1 MPSSTRTDLLK
12 RWAPFVVFLALVC
25 GVIVGADRGTL
36 SAALG
41 AIHSVPFFDK
51 IGHVL
56 LIGTLA
62 FLLNRALA
70 ARTVAGVQ
78 LGGLL
83 VAAAMTL
90 EECSQAWFP
99 NRNFDYADMAANLAG
114 VACADILAR
123 LVLRRR
129 VEDSAR

>member
-1 MPSSTRTDLLK
+1 M
-12 RWAPFVVFLALVC
+12 
-25 GVIVGADRGTL
+25 
-36 SAALG
+36 
-41 AIHSVPFFDK
+41 HSVPFFDK
-51 IGHVL
+51 IGHIL

-90 EECSQAWFP
+90 EECSQVWFP
-99 NRNFDYADMAANLAG
+99 ARSFDYADMAANLAG
-114 VACADILAR
+114 VACADILTR
-123 LVLRRR
+123 LVGRRR
-129 VEDSAR
+129 AGDSVR